1 MIETPFNRIIKPN
14 NDIYLIPKS
23 GKYNYVFIFIH
34 GLHDTPKKFV
44 DHFDKNDGLFPSDF
58 KIILPCAP
66 VQNCDAHL
74 YHEPTTSWFNIF
86 TNHGKEIKDDSID
99 INQLEASS
107 NRIKDIIKEEA
118 ELLNYDYSKIFISGF
133 SQGACASFHIGLTLD
148 NLLGG
153 IIGFCG
159 MPLSLYKINEN
170 NKNNLNILVILGAK
184 DPFFKEEYVKEQ
196 IKNIIGERDKLEI
209 KVYENIAHNINNDGM
224 NCLKEFVF
232 KLLNKIE

>member
-1 MIETPFNRIIKPN
+1 MTETPFNRITKTN

-23 GKYNYVFIFIH
+23 SKYNYVFIFIH
-34 GLHDTPKKFV
+34 GLHASPKTYI
-44 DHFDKNDGLFPSDF
+44 DLFDKKDGLFHSDF

-66 VQNCDAHL
+66 IQNCDANNGK
-74 YHEPTTSWFNIF
+74 PTTSWFNIF

-99 INQLEASS
+99 LNQLEISS

-118 ELLNYDYSKIFISGF
+118 ELLNNDYSKIFLCGF
-133 SQGACASFHIGLTLD
+133 SQGACITFHIGLSLEK
-148 NLLGG
+148 LLGG
-153 IIGFCG
+153 IICMCG

-184 DPFFKEEYVKEQ
+184 DLFFKEEYVKEQ

-209 KVYENIAHNINNDGM
+209 KVYENNAHHVYDEEMSYI
-224 NCLKEFVF
+224 KEFV
-232 KLLNKIE
+232 LNILQFYK